1 MVDFSTLTPE
11 NINMFAI
18 KHYDNPL
25 CVDEKEFLD
34 DMKRFKYLKRLFR
47 KYETSKDL
55 KMRLVINHII
65 ILANVFGVDAA
76 TTLLFFKIEETLSTK
91 LDFEL
96 RKSIAVSP
104 VDASI
109 LLIPVATDDS
119 ERIFISPIS
128 LVELT

>member
-47 KYETSKDL
+47 KYDTTKEL
-55 KMRLVINHII
+55 KSRLIINHII
-65 ILANVFGVDAA
+65 ILANVFGIDAA
-76 TTLLFFKIEETLSTK
+76 TTLLFFKI
-91 LDFEL
+91 D
-96 RKSIAVSP
+96 RKHW
-104 VDASI
+104 SI
-109 LLIPVATDDS
+109 LKTILVFLHYMPENDMTDIRINQKVMS
-119 ERIFISPIS
+119 ELGKI
-128 LVELT
+128 

>member
-18 KHYDNPL
+18 KHYNNPT

-76 TTLLFFKIEETLSTK
+76 TTLLFFKIERNHWPLLKTFLVFLGYMPENDLIDTPIIHTVMGK
-91 LDFEL
+91 LGQI
-96 RKSIAVSP
+96 K
-104 VDASI
+104 
-109 LLIPVATDDS
+109 
-119 ERIFISPIS
+119 
-128 LVELT
+128 

>member
-11 NINMFAI
+11 NINMFAM

-76 TTLLFFKIEETLSTK
+76 TTLLFFKIERNHWPLLKTFLVFLGYMPENDLIDTPIIHTVMGK
-91 LDFEL
+91 LGQ
-96 RKSIAVSP
+96 IQ
-104 VDASI
+104 
-109 LLIPVATDDS
+109 
-119 ERIFISPIS
+119 
-128 LVELT
+128 